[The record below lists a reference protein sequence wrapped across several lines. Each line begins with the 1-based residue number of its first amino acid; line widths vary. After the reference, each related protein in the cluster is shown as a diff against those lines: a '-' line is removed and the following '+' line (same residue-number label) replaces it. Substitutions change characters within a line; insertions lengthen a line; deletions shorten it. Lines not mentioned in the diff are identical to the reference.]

1 MRSVPRFIESDLSYP
16 IVDDARILPRRQV
29 CRSKNPARKKIVAG
43 AQRSLANP
51 EVDGKPRLLGNL
63 ELYRPLRLLLHDR
76 RAVGDALAANGN
88 LAF

>member
-1 MRSVPRFIESDLSYP
+1 MNQPGLLS
-16 IVDDARILPRRQV
+16 RRQV
-29 CRSKNPARKKIVAG
+29 SRVVHSAREQKVRCMQPRMPDPCCDAVAG
-43 AQRSLANP
+43 
-51 EVDGKPRLLGNL
+51 LLGNL